1 MRKKKNEQVFK
12 QGMKAGAAPFEKKFE
27 KTAEAIYETSGHI
40 DQVARNQRKTKDMM
54 GEMIDGQ
61 QKDHEQLNVLKK
73 NTQKIDKEFSK
84 YKGKARAMELKMESF
99 SKVCKK
105 CGHYMAAH
113 QLVCSYCGA
122 TTESFPYNPDDFNI
136 EKECMKKALELSNTV
151 KKADNKN
158 DDWLHPELDEKFIK
172 MKKIQEIA
180 SKAMKDKTGRDVA
193 RYRKVNELAQK
204 FFSDYKKEK
213 IEIAV
218 VGTVK
223 AGKSSLI
230 NALIG
235 ARLASVGATPETS
248 ILVKYRTTS
257 DKNYMKISFYTEDQ
271 WNQLWNSAKEAKVFR
286 GDYDRLGAEKIKYE
300 YLSKPEKYIICSSEE
315 LPLLMMEWSKSDAP
329 KHFFVKEIEVG
340 YKSDTFPHD
349 VFLVDTPGLSDPVE
363 YRSDITREYIQNS
376 DWILACIMGANLSG
390 QPEFKFLSD
399 VIANKDYD
407 VSKVF
412 VVATQKDTLTNEEAQ
427 EKANEFLIRMGQIY
441 RNDSLAIS
449 RFSFVAAEMHLMTLQ
464 ILNGINLEKEEKK
477 KFRKGLLEIDE
488 DFELSN
494 VATQSDEVF
503 KYAGVNDL
511 YNKIDKTVL
520 QHTRELILKAIL
532 DDYYSCMKLI
542 NETMSSELDIA
553 ETLLEKLSKEQEKD
567 QDTIERLEES
577 NAELETLLDKAKEIK
592 RTLEARIE
600 VNEKMYAAS
609 EHKM

>member
-12 QGMKAGAAPFEKKFE
+12 QGMKAGAAPFEQKYKQ
-27 KTAEAIYETSGHI
+27 TADAIYETNKHI
-40 DQVARNQRKTKDMM
+40 DQISRNQRKTKDMI

-61 QKDHEQLNVLKK
+61 QKDHEQLNALNQTAK
-73 NTQKIDKEFSK
+73 KIDKEFSK
-84 YKGKARAMELKMESF
+84 YKEKARAMELKMGSY
-99 SKVCKK
+99 STVCKK

-122 TTESFPYNPDDFNI
+122 TAESFPYNPDDFNI
-136 EKECMKKALELSNTV
+136 EKECMKKAMELSNTV

-158 DDWLHPELDEKFIK
+158 DDWLYPELDEKFIK

-180 SKAMKDKTGRDVA
+180 AKAIRDKADRNVTY
-193 RYRKVNELAQK
+193 YRKVNELAQK
-204 FFSDYKKEK
+204 FFSDYKKKK

-235 ARLASVGATPETS
+235 TKLASVGAIPETS
-248 ILVKYRTTS
+248 ILAKYRTTS
-257 DKNYMKISFYTEDQ
+257 DKNYIKITFYTEEQ
-271 WNQLWNSAKEAKVFR
+271 WNKLWKSAKTAKVFK

-300 YLSKPEKYIICSSEE
+300 YLGKPEKYIICSSEE

-349 VFLVDTPGLSDPVE
+349 VFLVDTPGLSDPVK
-363 YRSDITREYIQNS
+363 YRSDITRKYIKNS

-477 KFRKGLLEIDE
+477 KLRKGLLEIDE

-511 YNKIDKTVL
+511 YNRIDKTVL
-520 QHTRELILKAIL
+520 QNTRELILKAIL
-532 DDYYSCMKLI
+532 NDYYNCMKLI
-542 NETMSSELDIA
+542 NEHMSSGLDDA
-553 ETLLEKLSKEQEKD
+553 EILLEKLSKKQ
-567 QDTIERLEES
+567 
-577 NAELETLLDKAKEIK
+577 
-592 RTLEARIE
+592 
-600 VNEKMYAAS
+600 
-609 EHKM
+609 

>member
-1 MRKKKNEQVFK
+1 MRKKKNEQIYK
-12 QGMKAGAAPFEKKFE
+12 QGMKAGAAPFEQKYKQ
-27 KTAEAIYETSGHI
+27 TADAIYETNKHI
-40 DQVARNQRKTKDMM
+40 DQISRNQRKTKDMM

-73 NTQKIDKEFSK
+73 NAQKIDKEFSK

-122 TTESFPYNPDDFNI
+122 TTETFPYNPDDFNI
-136 EKECMKKALELSNTV
+136 EKECMKKAMELSNTV
-151 KKADNKN
+151 KKANNKN
-158 DDWLHPELDEKFIK
+158 DDWLYPELDEKFIK
-172 MKKIQEIA
+172 MQKIQEIV
-180 SKAMKDKTGRDVA
+180 SKAMKDKADGNTA
-193 RYRKVNELAQK
+193 YYRKVNELSQK
-204 FFSDYKKEK
+204 FFSDYKKKK

-235 ARLASVGATPETS
+235 TRLASVGAIPETS
-248 ILVKYRTTS
+248 ILAKYRTTS
-257 DKNYMKISFYTEDQ
+257 DKNYIKITFYTEDQ
-271 WNQLWNSAKEAKVFR
+271 WNKLWKSAKTAKVFK

-300 YLSKPEKYIICSSEE
+300 YLGKPEKYIICSSEE

-349 VFLVDTPGLSDPVE
+349 VFLVDTPGLSDPVK
-363 YRSDITREYIQNS
+363 YRSDITRKYIKNS

-477 KFRKGLLEIDE
+477 KLRKGLLEIDE

-511 YNKIDKTVL
+511 YNRIDKTVL
-520 QHTRELILKAIL
+520 QNTRDLILKAIL
-532 DDYYSCMKLI
+532 NDYYNCMKLI
-542 NETMSSELDIA
+542 NEHISSGLDDA
-553 ETLLEKLSKEQEKD
+553 EILLEKLSKKQEED
-567 QDTIERLEES
+567 QDTIEGLEES
-577 NAELETLLDKAKEIK
+577 NAELEELLYKVKEIK
-592 RTLEARIE
+592 KTLEARIK
-600 VNEKMYAAS
+600 VNEEMYAVS
-609 EHKM
+609 KRKM

>member
-1 MRKKKNEQVFK
+1 MRKKKNEQIFK

-27 KTAEAIYETSGHI
+27 KTAEAIYKTSGHI
-40 DQVARNQRKTKDMM
+40 DQIARDQRKTKDMI

-61 QKDHEQLNVLKK
+61 QKDHEQINVLNQNAK
-73 NTQKIDKEFSK
+73 KIDKEFFK
-84 YKGKARAMELKMESF
+84 YKEKARAMELKMKSF
-99 SKVCKK
+99 STVCKK

-113 QLVCSYCGA
+113 QLVCSYCGT
-122 TTESFPYNPDDFNI
+122 TTESFPYSPDDFNI
-136 EKECMKKALELSNTV
+136 EKECMKKAMELSNTV
-151 KKADNKN
+151 RKADNKN
-158 DDWLHPELDEKFIK
+158 DDWLYPELNEKFIK
-172 MKKIQEIA
+172 MKKIQEITT
-180 SKAMKDKTGRDVA
+180 KAIKDRTDGDITY
-193 RYRKVNELAQK
+193 YRKVNELAQK
-204 FFSDYKKEK
+204 FFYSYKEKK

-235 ARLASVGATPETS
+235 AKLASVGATPETS

-271 WNQLWNSAKEAKVFR
+271 WNKLWKSAKTAKVFR
-286 GDYDRLGAEKIKYE
+286 GDYDRLSADKIKYD
-300 YLSKPEKYIICSSEE
+300 YLGKPEKYIICSSEE

-363 YRSDITREYIQNS
+363 YRSDITREYIKNS

-412 VVATQKDTLTNEEAQ
+412 VVATQKDTLTNKEAQ

-441 RNDSLAIS
+441 SNDSLAIS

-464 ILNGINLEKEEKK
+464 ILKGINLEKEEKK
-477 KFRKGLLEIDE
+477 KLRKGLLEIDE

-494 VATQSDEVF
+494 VATKSDEVF
-503 KYAGVNDL
+503 KYAGINDL
-511 YNKIDKTVL
+511 YNKLDKTVL
-520 QHTRELILKAIL
+520 QNTRELILKAIL

-542 NETMSSELDIA
+542 NEQMSSGLDIT
-553 ETLLEKLSKEQEKD
+553 ETLLEKLSKKQEED
-567 QDTIERLEES
+567 QDIIDRLEES
-577 NAELETLLDKAKEIK
+577 NDELETLLNKAKEIK
-592 RTLEARIE
+592 KTLEARIK
-600 VNEKMYAAS
+600 VNEEMYAAS

>member
-27 KTAEAIYETSGHI
+27 KTAEAIYKTSGHI
-40 DQVARNQRKTKDMM
+40 DQIARNQRKTKDMIDD
-54 GEMIDGQ
+54 MIVGQ
-61 QKDHEQLNVLKK
+61 QEDHERLNVLNK
-73 NTQKIDKEFSK
+73 TSQKAEKEISK
-84 YKGKARAMELKMESF
+84 YKGKSRAMELKMKSL
-99 SKVCKK
+99 STVCKK
-105 CGHYMAAH
+105 CGHHMAAH

-122 TTESFPYNPDDFNI
+122 ITESFPYIPDDFRI
-136 EKECMKKALELSNTV
+136 KKECLEEAKELSNTV
-151 KKADNKN
+151 IDADSKN
-158 DDWLHPELDEKFIK
+158 DDWLYPELNEKFIK
-172 MKKIQEIA
+172 MKKIKEIA
-180 SKAMKDKTGRDVA
+180 SKAMKDKAGGNTA
-193 RYRKVNELAQK
+193 YYRKVNELAQK
-204 FFSDYKKEK
+204 FFSDYKKKK

-235 ARLASVGATPETS
+235 ARLASVGAIPETS
-248 ILVKYRTTS
+248 ILAKYRTTS
-257 DKNYMKISFYTEDQ
+257 DKNYIKITFYTENQ
-271 WNQLWNSAKEAKVFR
+271 WNKLWESAKTAKVFK

-300 YLSKPEKYIICSSEE
+300 YLGKPEKYIVCSSEE

-349 VFLVDTPGLSDPVE
+349 VFLVDTPGLSDPVK
-363 YRSDITREYIQNS
+363 YRSDITRKYIKNS

-399 VIANKDYD
+399 VIANKNYD

-412 VVATQKDTLTNEEAQ
+412 VVATQRDTLTNEEAQ

-477 KFRKGLLEIDE
+477 KLRKGLLEIDE

-511 YNKIDKTVL
+511 YNRIDKTVL
-520 QHTRELILKAIL
+520 QNTRELILKAIL
-532 DDYYSCMKLI
+532 DDYYNCMRLI
-542 NETMSSELDIA
+542 NDHMSSGLDDA
-553 ETLLEKLSKEQEKD
+553 ETLLEKISKKQEED
-567 QDTIERLEES
+567 QNTIEELKES
-577 NAELETLLDKAKEIK
+577 NAELESLLYEVKKIK
-592 RTLEARIE
+592 TTLEARIKA
-600 VNEKMYAAS
+600 NEEMYAVS

>member
-73 NTQKIDKEFSK
+73 NAQKIDKEFSK

-158 DDWLHPELDEKFIK
+158 DDWLYPELDEKFIK

-193 RYRKVNELAQK
+193 RYRKVNKLAQK

-300 YLSKPEKYIICSSEE
+300 YLGKPEKYIICSSEE